1 MEKMKLIPAKQLF
14 IKFLL
19 LAALYLLVPCVAI
32 TGLLS
37 ASSHAE
43 VLDRVVAIVDD
54 EVITLSE
61 FNETYQKASYSGM
74 EITREEVLDGMI
86 NRSLLLKQV
95 KRFNIKYSTVVQTIE
110 DENELINEYIE
121 RRLKPF
127 IRIPFEEIELF
138 YKRNKESFLSQRIP
152 EDRENTKDLYDVRD
166 EVETYLIEKELNKR
180 LITHI
185 EELRKEAYIKIQL

>member
-1 MEKMKLIPAKQLF
+1 MKNRVWTVIKKLILVYVLLLTSY
-14 IKFLL
+14 FLL
-19 LAALYLLVPCVAI
+19 P
-32 TGLLS
+32 T
-37 ASSHAE
+37 SSHAE

-61 FNETYQKASYSGM
+61 FNETYQKASYSRI
-74 EITREEVLDGMI
+74 EITREEVLDSMI
-86 NRSLLLKQV
+86 NRILLLKQV

-121 RRLKPF
+121 RRLKSF

-185 EELRKEAYIKIQL
+185 EELRKEVYIKIQW

>member
-1 MEKMKLIPAKQLF
+1 MTREQLKRIFF
-14 IKFLL
+14 IF
-19 LAALYLLVPCVAI
+19 LLVPC
-32 TGLLS
+32 LLS
-37 ASSHAE
+37 LITVVYAE
-43 VLDRVVAIVDD
+43 VLDKVVAIVDD

-61 FNETYQKASYSGM
+61 FNEAYQKASYSGM
-74 EITREEVLDGMI
+74 EITREEVLDSMI
-86 NRSLLLKQV
+86 NRILLLKQV

-121 RRLKPF
+121 RKLKSF

-152 EDRENTKDLYDVRD
+152 EDRKNTKDLYDVKD

-185 EELRKEAYIKIQL
+185 EELRKEAYIKIQLTTEN